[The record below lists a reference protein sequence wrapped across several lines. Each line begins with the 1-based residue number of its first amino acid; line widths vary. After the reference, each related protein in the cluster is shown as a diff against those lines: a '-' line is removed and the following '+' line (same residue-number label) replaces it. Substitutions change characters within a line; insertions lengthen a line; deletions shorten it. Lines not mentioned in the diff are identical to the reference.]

1 MDSHSGN
8 SCACCDSIKPGLLL
22 ANRDLKGK
30 RAVSSPFDAPQ
41 APELKSKPSPLATT
55 GQL

>member
-1 MDSHSGN
+1 MDPHSGN
-8 SCACCDSIKPGLLL
+8 SCACCDSIKPGLLV
-22 ANRDLKGK
+22 ANRDLKGE